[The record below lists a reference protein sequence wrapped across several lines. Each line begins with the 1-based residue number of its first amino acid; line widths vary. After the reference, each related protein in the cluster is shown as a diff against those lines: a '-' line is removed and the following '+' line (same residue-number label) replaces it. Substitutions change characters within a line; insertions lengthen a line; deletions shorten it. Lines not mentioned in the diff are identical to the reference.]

1 MQVGESV
8 VNAIV
13 EYHAQGSEEAHA
25 EENRMFLRY
34 LRELTGTQRVAVEV
48 ARKYFSPVRGRYE
61 LPFSCRRHRTRCD
74 GPFTELSSF
83 DGPGWPVLLCF

>member
-13 EYHAQGSEEAHA
+13 EYHAQSSEEAHA

-34 LRELTGTQRVAVEV
+34 LRELTGTQRVAVEA
-48 ARKYFSPVRGRYE
+48 ARKQSLAAINKGGA
-61 LPFSCRRHRTRCD
+61 LPCD
-74 GPFTELSSF
+74 
-83 DGPGWPVLLCF
+83 

>member
-25 EENRMFLRY
+25 EGNRMFLRY
-34 LRELTGTQRVAVEV
+34 LHELTGTQRVAVEA
-48 ARKYFSPVRGRYE
+48 ARKQSLAAINKGGGRFPVIKIA
-61 LPFSCRRHRTRCD
+61 FMD
-74 GPFTELSSF
+74 G
-83 DGPGWPVLLCF
+83 

>member
-34 LRELTGTQRVAVEV
+34 LHELTGTQRVAVEV
-48 ARKYFSPVRGRYE
+48 ARKYFSPVRADMSYLFLVAG
-61 LPFSCRRHRTRCD
+61 TA
-74 GPFTELSSF
+74 
-83 DGPGWPVLLCF
+83 PGATVLLQ

>member
-25 EENRMFLRY
+25 EENRMFLRSA
-34 LRELTGTQRVAVEV
+34 RVNGNTAC
-48 ARKYFSPVRGRYE
+48 G
-61 LPFSCRRHRTRCD
+61 
-74 GPFTELSSF
+74 G
-83 DGPGWPVLLCF
+83 

>member
-25 EENRMFLRY
+25 EGNRMFLRY
-34 LRELTGTQRVAVEV
+34 LHELTGTQRVAVEA
-48 ARKYFSPVRGRYE
+48 ARKQSLAAINKGGGERFPVIKIA
-61 LPFSCRRHRTRCD
+61 FMD
-74 GPFTELSSF
+74 G
-83 DGPGWPVLLCF
+83 

>member
-13 EYHAQGSEEAHA
+13 EYHEQGSEEAHA

-34 LRELTGTQRVAVEV
+34 LRELTEHSVWRL
-48 ARKYFSPVRGRYE
+48 RW
-61 LPFSCRRHRTRCD
+61 
-74 GPFTELSSF
+74 
-83 DGPGWPVLLCF
+83 PGNIFLR

>member
-25 EENRMFLRY
+25 NRMLLRY

-48 ARKYFSPVRGRYE
+48 ARKYFSPVRG
-61 LPFSCRRHRTRCD
+61 
-74 GPFTELSSF
+74 
-83 DGPGWPVLLCF
+83 

>member
-25 EENRMFLRY
+25 
-34 LRELTGTQRVAVEV
+34 GVG
-48 ARKYFSPVRGRYE
+48 SG
-61 LPFSCRRHRTRCD
+61 
-74 GPFTELSSF
+74 
-83 DGPGWPVLLCF
+83 

>member
-34 LRELTGTQRVAVEV
+34 LHELTGTQRVAVEA
-48 ARKYFSPVRGRYE
+48 ARKQSLAAINKGGA
-61 LPFSCRRHRTRCD
+61 LPCD
-74 GPFTELSSF
+74 
-83 DGPGWPVLLCF
+83 

>member
-8 VNAIV
+8 MNAIV

-48 ARKYFSPVRGRYE
+48 ARKYFSPVRG
-61 LPFSCRRHRTRCD
+61 
-74 GPFTELSSF
+74 
-83 DGPGWPVLLCF
+83 

>member
-48 ARKYFSPVRGRYE
+48 ARKYFSPVRADMSYLFLVAG
-61 LPFSCRRHRTRCD
+61 TA
-74 GPFTELSSF
+74 
-83 DGPGWPVLLCF
+83 PGATVLYSVVLI

>member
-1 MQVGESV
+1 MKLITVDESV

-48 ARKYFSPVRGRYE
+48 ARKYFSPVRG
-61 LPFSCRRHRTRCD
+61 
-74 GPFTELSSF
+74 
-83 DGPGWPVLLCF
+83 

>member
-25 EENRMFLRY
+25 EGNRRFLRY
-34 LRELTGTQRVAVEV
+34 LHELTGTQRVAVEA
-48 ARKYFSPVRGRYE
+48 ARKQSLAAINKGGA
-61 LPFSCRRHRTRCD
+61 LPCD
-74 GPFTELSSF
+74 
-83 DGPGWPVLLCF
+83 

>member
-34 LRELTGTQRVAVEV
+34 LRELTGKRWWQVH
-48 ARKYFSPVRGRYE
+48 RKPPETRLIYFTHMHGYSHHRIAGDFGRE
-61 LPFSCRRHRTRCD
+61 K
-74 GPFTELSSF
+74 GP
-83 DGPGWPVLLCF
+83 

>member
-25 EENRMFLRY
+25 EGNRMFLRY
-34 LRELTGTQRVAVEV
+34 LHELTGTQRVAVEV
-48 ARKYFSPVRGRYE
+48 ARKQSLAAINKGGGRFPVIKIA
-61 LPFSCRRHRTRCD
+61 FMD
-74 GPFTELSSF
+74 G
-83 DGPGWPVLLCF
+83 

>member
-25 EENRMFLRY
+25 EE
-34 LRELTGTQRVAVEV
+34 TGC
-48 ARKYFSPVRGRYE
+48 
-61 LPFSCRRHRTRCD
+61 SCVICA
-74 GPFTELSSF
+74 S
-83 DGPGWPVLLCF
+83 

>member
-34 LRELTGTQRVAVEV
+34 LRELTGTQRVTDEGD
-48 ARKYFSPVRGRYE
+48 RKYFSPMSGGYE
-61 LPFSCRRHRTRCD
+61 LTFTCCRHRTR
-74 GPFTELSSF
+74 
-83 DGPGWPVLLCF
+83 

>member
-13 EYHAQGSEEAHA
+13 EYHAQGSEEAH

-48 ARKYFSPVRGRYE
+48 ARKYFSPVRG
-61 LPFSCRRHRTRCD
+61 
-74 GPFTELSSF
+74 
-83 DGPGWPVLLCF
+83 